1 MCALVVNLKVLEVIL
16 SELIDLCISP
26 VPWFHKKNYSLST
39 GIYFFLISHLPKDS
53 ILDVF
58 QDREYA
64 NEYDFKILAKLLLMS
79 TGKHRNKGVH
89 WYGESYVLSTYS
101 CLHFIQFPLFDFSS
115 TKTVFFSLF
124 SHSFYRYCHCQE

>member
-1 MCALVVNLKVLEVIL
+1 MCVLVVNLKVLEVIL

-64 NEYDFKILAKLLLMS
+64 NKYDFKMLAKLLLMS